1 MFSLK
6 QPFEFITSS
15 QKGLMLK
22 LDCSFYG
29 HKQAP

>member
-6 QPFEFITSS
+6 KPFEFITSS

-22 LDCSFYG
+22 IGCPFYG